1 MRTVKF
7 KGVNIVNSTRNT
19 VNSETARRKDSVG
32 DTSYIVTALLS
43 LFVGYLGVDRFYVGK
58 VGTGLLKLFTLG
70 GIGIWWVIDII
81 LIYTG
86 SFTDKAGMK
95 LAGRQKHLRTSLI
108 VLGIVIVLGVFLP
121 KGGAAA
127 NTSSTNEAT
136 GASQADVQENE
147 TTEQVVPAVVEEV
160 KPSEAPAIPAEYKS
174 ALGQA
179 KTYSSMMHMSKQGL
193 YEQLI
198 SEYGGK
204 FTAEAAQYA
213 MDNLTADWNANA
225 LAKAKTYQNDMNMSP
240 AAIRDQ
246 LVSSYGEKFT
256 ETEADYAILHIND

>member
-1 MRTVKF
+1 MRTIKF
-7 KGVNIVNSTRNT
+7 KGVIIVNTTSDT
-19 VNSETARRKDSVG
+19 VYSETARRKDGVG

-70 GIGIWWVIDII
+70 GIGVWWIIDLI

-95 LAGRQKHLRTSLI
+95 LEGRQKHLRTSLI
-108 VLGIVIVLGVFLP
+108 VLGVVILLGLFLP
-121 KGGAAA
+121 KGSAAT
-127 NTSSTNEAT
+127 NTYNVNDTTSAGQTDTQGREAT
-136 GASQADVQENE
+136 EQAVPSVAEDVKASA
-147 TTEQVVPAVVEEV
+147 T
-160 KPSEAPAIPAEYKS
+160 PAIPAEYKS

-213 MDNLTADWNANA
+213 MDNLAADWNANA

-256 ETEADYAILHIND
+256 ETEADYAMLHLND